1 VSTNLEKQLAA
12 AGKSLG
18 SAIDQLDLDKRL
30 SAVEKRLGGVADKV
44 GMAEQ
49 RTLLGIP
56 MSRKKPD
63 WSRIATIGAV
73 AVGAV
78 ATGVRLLSGNGDSAE
93 GESDGEGSASSDGST
108 SEPQHTAKDWKQDDG
123 GDE

>member
-56 MSRKKPD
+56 TSRKKPD
-63 WSRIATIGAV
+63 WSRIATVGAV

-78 ATGVRLLSGNGDSAE
+78 ATGVRLLSGNGDSAD
-93 GESDGEGSASSDGST
+93 GGSDEGEGSASSGS
-108 SEPQHTAKDWKQDDG
+108 SSNEAQHTAKDWKQE
-123 GDE
+123 DEDA

>member
-12 AGKSLG
+12 AGKTLG

-30 SAVEKRLGGVADKV
+30 SAVEKRLGGVAGKV

-49 RTLLGIP
+49 RTMLGIP
-56 MSRKKPD
+56 VSRKRPD
-63 WSRIATIGAV
+63 WGRIATVGAV

-78 ATGVRLLSGNGDSAE
+78 AAGVRFLSGNGDSADD
-93 GESDGEGSASSDGST
+93 ESGGGDGAASSDSSA
-108 SEPQHTAKDWKQDDG
+108 SEPQHTAKDWKQEGEDA
-123 GDE
+123 